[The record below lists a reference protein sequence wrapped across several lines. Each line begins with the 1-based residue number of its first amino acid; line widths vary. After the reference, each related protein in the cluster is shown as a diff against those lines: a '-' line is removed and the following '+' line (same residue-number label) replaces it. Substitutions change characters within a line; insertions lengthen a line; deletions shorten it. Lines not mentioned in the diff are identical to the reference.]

1 MKQNI
6 NIGNVVD
13 DGTGDYL
20 RKGGIKINENFDELY
35 YELGDGD
42 VPYSAGAWKT
52 YNASSGQ
59 TLKAK
64 WGKSYAI
71 NTSSGRV
78 TLQLPKGTVN
88 DYNKVIRARDV
99 FATWNIN
106 PVTLVAASGDT
117 IKGSS
122 SSVEINIQFSDLEL
136 VYCAPGRWEY
146 VKNKQIDKII
156 SSDISNVARKEFLV
170 EVQGQTD
177 FLDVFRGTSYNVN
190 NIRVKHRGNELYYG
204 DVFSENSDFG
214 SPGENEGELIP
225 LDGFN
230 IRLRQPCNIGDTV
243 QIETFMDGVSQWRSS
258 YTRRQ
263 IKVLDSKLTS
273 KTSLEGSIYVTDLSA
288 MKSIPFSA
296 FGLIP
301 GEPINPNSLEVRFN
315 GILQQQAGTAGYPL
329 FLCEGANSD
338 TQEGCISL
346 GGEWKESNTDY
357 SIEYEDGKPTSLLF
371 DRKFESGDIIV
382 ITWFNN
388 DLGTLLEKDDII
400 ELTDDR
406 YVSKG
411 SSTEV
416 TGDVALTD
424 FDKIGW
430 PNVEKVDS
438 YTRTYNSISSIFD
451 SIYPVGSIYE
461 NAINP
466 NNPVTY
472 MGFGSWKLFGKGQVL
487 VGWNDDVTDPNFALN
502 NNDLD
507 SSGNPSHTAG
517 GTVGTTSVT
526 LENANLPA
534 TKTDERVLIEDEN
547 GSVIIGGC
555 QYDPDETGPIY
566 TKYREDYATTNSSHT
581 PPTNISN
588 IQPSITVYRWI
599 RIA

>member
-177 FLDVFRGTSYNVN
+177 FLDVFHGTSYNVN

-534 TKTDERVLIEDEN
+534 TKTNERVLIEDEN

>member
-52 YNASSGQ
+52 YDASSGQ
-59 TLKAK
+59 TLTAE

-122 SSVEINIQFSDLEL
+122 SSVEINVQFSDLEL

-177 FLDVFRGTSYNVN
+177 FLDVFNGTSYNVN

-214 SPGENEGELIP
+214 SPGENEGELVP

-273 KTSLEGSIYVTDLSA
+273 KTSLEGSIYVTDLST

-357 SIEYEDGKPTSLLF
+357 SIEYEDGKPISLLF

-581 PPTNISN
+581 PPANISN

>member
-59 TLKAK
+59 TLTAE

-88 DYNKVIRARDV
+88 DYNKVIKARDV
-99 FATWNIN
+99 FATWNVN

-122 SSVEINIQFSDLEL
+122 SSVEINVQFSDLEL

-177 FLDVFRGTSYNVN
+177 FLDVFHGTSYNVN

-357 SIEYEDGKPTSLLF
+357 SIEYEDGKPVSLLF

>member
-177 FLDVFRGTSYNVN
+177 FLDVFHGTSYNVN

-534 TKTDERVLIEDEN
+534 TKTDEKVLIEDEN

>member
-52 YNASSGQ
+52 YDASSGQ
-59 TLKAK
+59 TLTAE

-146 VKNKQIDKII
+146 VKNKQIDKIV

-177 FLDVFRGTSYNVN
+177 FLDVFNGTSYNVN

-214 SPGENEGELIP
+214 SPGENEGELVP

-273 KTSLEGSIYVTDLSA
+273 KTSLEGSIYVTDLST

-357 SIEYEDGKPTSLLF
+357 SIEYEDGKPISLLF

-388 DLGTLLEKDDII
+388 DLGTLLEKDDIV

-581 PPTNISN
+581 PPANISN

>member
-177 FLDVFRGTSYNVN
+177 FLDVFHGTSYNVN

>member
-35 YELGDGD
+35 YELGDGN

-59 TLKAK
+59 TLKAE

-99 FATWNIN
+99 FATWNVN

-122 SSVEINIQFSDLEL
+122 SSVEINVQFSDLEL

-177 FLDVFRGTSYNVN
+177 FLDVFNGTSYNVN

-230 IRLRQPCNIGDTV
+230 IRLRQPCNVGDTV

-273 KTSLEGSIYVTDLSA
+273 KTSLEGSIYVTNLST

-357 SIEYEDGKPTSLLF
+357 SIEYEDGKPISLLF

-517 GTVGTTSVT
+517 GTVGTTTVT

-547 GSVIIGGC
+547 GSVIIGSC

-581 PPTNISN
+581 PPANISN

>member
-35 YELGDGD
+35 YELGDGN

-122 SSVEINIQFSDLEL
+122 SSVEINVQFSDLEL

-177 FLDVFRGTSYNVN
+177 FLDIFRGTSYNVN

-214 SPGENEGELIP
+214 SPGENEGELVP

-230 IRLRQPCNIGDTV
+230 IRLRQPCNVGDTV

-346 GGEWKESNTDY
+346 GGKWKESNTDY
-357 SIEYEDGKPTSLLF
+357 SIEYEDGKPISLLF

>member
-59 TLKAK
+59 TLTAE

-122 SSVEINIQFSDLEL
+122 SSVEINVQFSDLEL

-177 FLDVFRGTSYNVN
+177 FLDVFHGTSYNVN

>member
-35 YELGDGD
+35 YELGDGN

-59 TLKAK
+59 TLKAE

-99 FATWNIN
+99 FATWNVN

-122 SSVEINIQFSDLEL
+122 SSVEINVQFSDLEL

-177 FLDVFRGTSYNVN
+177 FLDIFRGTSYNVN

-214 SPGENEGELIP
+214 SPGENEGELVP

-230 IRLRQPCNIGDTV
+230 IRLRQPCNVGDTV

-273 KTSLEGSIYVTDLSA
+273 KTSLEGSIYVTDLST

-357 SIEYEDGKPTSLLF
+357 SIEYEDGKPVSLLF

-400 ELTDDR
+400 ELTDER

-424 FDKIGW
+424 FDNIGW

-451 SIYPVGSIYE
+451 SIYPIGSIYE

-502 NNDLD
+502 NNNLD

-534 TKTDERVLIEDEN
+534 TKTDEKVLIEDEN

-581 PPTNISN
+581 PPANISN

>member
-52 YNASSGQ
+52 YNAPSGQ

-177 FLDVFRGTSYNVN
+177 FLDVFHGTSYNVN

-357 SIEYEDGKPTSLLF
+357 SIEYEDGKPVSLLF

-502 NNDLD
+502 NNNLD

-534 TKTDERVLIEDEN
+534 TKTDEKVLIEDEN

>member
-35 YELGDGD
+35 YELGDGN

-59 TLKAK
+59 TLKAE

-99 FATWNIN
+99 FAAWNVN

-122 SSVEINIQFSDLEL
+122 SSVEINVQFSDLEL

-177 FLDVFRGTSYNVN
+177 FLDIFRGTSYNVN

-214 SPGENEGELIP
+214 SPGENEGELVP

-273 KTSLEGSIYVTDLSA
+273 KTSLEGSIYVTDLST

-357 SIEYEDGKPTSLLF
+357 SIEYEDGKPISLLF

-400 ELTDDR
+400 ELTDER

-451 SIYPVGSIYE
+451 SIYPIGSIYE

-534 TKTDERVLIEDEN
+534 TKTDEKVLIEDEN

-581 PPTNISN
+581 PPANISN

>member
-59 TLKAK
+59 TLTAE

-122 SSVEINIQFSDLEL
+122 SSVEINVQFSDLEL

-146 VKNKQIDKII
+146 VKNKQIDKIV

-177 FLDVFRGTSYNVN
+177 FLDVFNGTSYNVN

-214 SPGENEGELIP
+214 SPGENEGELVP

-273 KTSLEGSIYVTDLSA
+273 KTSLEGSIYVTDLST

-357 SIEYEDGKPTSLLF
+357 SIEYEDGKPISLLF

-466 NNPVTY
+466 NNPATY
-472 MGFGSWKLFGKGQVL
+472 MGFGSWKLFGKGRVL

-517 GTVGTTSVT
+517 GTVGTTTVT

-581 PPTNISN
+581 PPANISN

>member
-59 TLKAK
+59 TLTAE

-122 SSVEINIQFSDLEL
+122 SSVEINVQFSDLEL

-146 VKNKQIDKII
+146 VKNKQIDKIV

-177 FLDVFRGTSYNVN
+177 FLDVFNGTSYNVN

-214 SPGENEGELIP
+214 SPGENEGELVP

-273 KTSLEGSIYVTDLSA
+273 KTSLEGSIYVTDLST

-357 SIEYEDGKPTSLLF
+357 SIEYEDGKPISLLF
-371 DRKFESGDIIV
+371 DRKFESGDIVV

-581 PPTNISN
+581 PPANISN

>member
-177 FLDVFRGTSYNVN
+177 FLDVFHGTSYNVN

-357 SIEYEDGKPTSLLF
+357 SIEYEDGKPISLLF

-534 TKTDERVLIEDEN
+534 TKTDEKVLIEDEN

>member
-52 YNASSGQ
+52 YDASSGQ
-59 TLKAK
+59 TLMAE

-177 FLDVFRGTSYNVN
+177 FLDVFNGTSYNVN

-214 SPGENEGELIP
+214 SPGENEGELVP

-517 GTVGTTSVT
+517 GTVGTTTVT

-581 PPTNISN
+581 PPANISN

>member
-59 TLKAK
+59 TLTAE

-146 VKNKQIDKII
+146 VKNKQIDKIV

-177 FLDVFRGTSYNVN
+177 FLDVFNGTSYNVN

-214 SPGENEGELIP
+214 SPGENEGELVP

-357 SIEYEDGKPTSLLF
+357 SIEYEDGKPISLLF

-466 NNPVTY
+466 NNPATY
-472 MGFGSWKLFGKGQVL
+472 MGFGSWKLFGKGRVL

-581 PPTNISN
+581 PPANISN

>member
-357 SIEYEDGKPTSLLF
+357 SIEYEDGKPVSLLF

>member
-59 TLKAK
+59 TLAAE

-88 DYNKVIRARDV
+88 DYNKVIKARDV
-99 FATWNIN
+99 FATWNVN

-122 SSVEINIQFSDLEL
+122 SSVEINVQFSDLEL

-214 SPGENEGELIP
+214 SPGENEGELVP

-357 SIEYEDGKPTSLLF
+357 SIEYEDGKPISLLF

>member
-59 TLKAK
+59 TLAAE

-88 DYNKVIRARDV
+88 DYNKVIKARDV
-99 FATWNIN
+99 FATWNVN

-122 SSVEINIQFSDLEL
+122 SSVEINVQFSDLEL

-357 SIEYEDGKPTSLLF
+357 SIEYEDGKPISLLF

>member
-59 TLKAK
+59 TLTAE

-88 DYNKVIRARDV
+88 DYNKVIKARDV
-99 FATWNIN
+99 FATWNVN

-122 SSVEINIQFSDLEL
+122 SSVEINVQFSDLEL

-230 IRLRQPCNIGDTV
+230 IRLRQPCNVGDTV

-273 KTSLEGSIYVTDLSA
+273 KTSLEGSIYVTDLST

-487 VGWNDDVTDPNFALN
+487 VGWNDDVTDLNFALN

-534 TKTDERVLIEDEN
+534 TKTDEKVLIEDEN

>member
-59 TLKAK
+59 TLAAE

-88 DYNKVIRARDV
+88 DYNKVIKARDV
-99 FATWNIN
+99 FATWNVN

-122 SSVEINIQFSDLEL
+122 SSVEINVQFSDLEL

-214 SPGENEGELIP
+214 SPGENEGELVP

-273 KTSLEGSIYVTDLSA
+273 KTSLEGSIYVTDLST

-357 SIEYEDGKPTSLLF
+357 SIEYEDGKPVSLLF

-534 TKTDERVLIEDEN
+534 TKTDEKVLIEDEN

-581 PPTNISN
+581 PPANISN

>member
-357 SIEYEDGKPTSLLF
+357 SIEYEDGKPISLLF

-534 TKTDERVLIEDEN
+534 TKTDEKVLIEDEN

>member
-59 TLKAK
+59 TLTAE

-122 SSVEINIQFSDLEL
+122 SSVEINVQFSDLEL

-146 VKNKQIDKII
+146 VKNKQIDKIV

-177 FLDVFRGTSYNVN
+177 FLDVFNGTSYNVN

-214 SPGENEGELIP
+214 SPGENEGELVP

-273 KTSLEGSIYVTDLSA
+273 KTSLEGSIYVTDLST

-357 SIEYEDGKPTSLLF
+357 SIEYEDGKPISLLF

-466 NNPVTY
+466 NNPATY

-581 PPTNISN
+581 PPANISN

>member
-52 YNASSGQ
+52 YDASSGQ
-59 TLKAK
+59 TLAAE

-177 FLDVFRGTSYNVN
+177 FLDVFNGTSYNVN

-214 SPGENEGELIP
+214 SPGENEGELVP

-357 SIEYEDGKPTSLLF
+357 SIEYEDGKPVSLLF

-472 MGFGSWKLFGKGQVL
+472 MGFGSWKLFGKGQV
-487 VGWNDDVTDPNFALN
+487 
-502 NNDLD
+502 
-507 SSGNPSHTAG
+507 
-517 GTVGTTSVT
+517 
-526 LENANLPA
+526 
-534 TKTDERVLIEDEN
+534 
-547 GSVIIGGC
+547 
-555 QYDPDETGPIY
+555 
-566 TKYREDYATTNSSHT
+566 
-581 PPTNISN
+581 
-588 IQPSITVYRWI
+588 
-599 RIA
+599 

>member
-52 YNASSGQ
+52 YNSSSGQ
-59 TLKAK
+59 TLTAE

-88 DYNKVIRARDV
+88 DYNKVIKARDV
-99 FATWNIN
+99 FATWNVN

-122 SSVEINIQFSDLEL
+122 SSVEINVQFSDLEL

-243 QIETFMDGVSQWRSS
+243 QIETFMDGISQWRSS

-357 SIEYEDGKPTSLLF
+357 SIEYEDGKPVSLLF

>member
-52 YNASSGQ
+52 YDASSGQ
-59 TLKAK
+59 TLTAE

-146 VKNKQIDKII
+146 VKNKQIDKIV

-177 FLDVFRGTSYNVN
+177 FLDVFNGTSYNVN

-214 SPGENEGELIP
+214 SPGENEGELVP

-338 TQEGCISL
+338 TREGCISL

-357 SIEYEDGKPTSLLF
+357 SIEYEDGKPISLLF

-466 NNPVTY
+466 NNPATY
-472 MGFGSWKLFGKGQVL
+472 MGFGSWKLFGKGRVL

-517 GTVGTTSVT
+517 GTVGTTTVT

-581 PPTNISN
+581 PPANISN

>member
-59 TLKAK
+59 TLAAE

-88 DYNKVIRARDV
+88 DYNKVIKARDV
-99 FATWNIN
+99 FATWNVN

-122 SSVEINIQFSDLEL
+122 SSVEINVQFSDLEL

-357 SIEYEDGKPTSLLF
+357 SIEYEDGKPVSLLF

>member
-59 TLKAK
+59 TLTAE

-177 FLDVFRGTSYNVN
+177 FLDVFNGTSYNVN

-214 SPGENEGELIP
+214 SPGENEGELVP

-273 KTSLEGSIYVTDLSA
+273 KTSLEGSIYVTDLSV

-517 GTVGTTSVT
+517 GTVGTTTVT

-581 PPTNISN
+581 PPANISN

>member
-59 TLKAK
+59 TLTAE

-177 FLDVFRGTSYNVN
+177 FLDVFNGTSYNVN

-214 SPGENEGELIP
+214 SPGENEGELVP

-357 SIEYEDGKPTSLLF
+357 SIEYEDGKPISLLF

>member
-99 FATWNIN
+99 FATWNVN

-122 SSVEINIQFSDLEL
+122 SSVEINVQFSDLEL

-177 FLDVFRGTSYNVN
+177 FLDIFRGTSYNVN

-346 GGEWKESNTDY
+346 GGEWKESSTDY
-357 SIEYEDGKPTSLLF
+357 SIEYEDGKPVSLLF

-400 ELTDDR
+400 ELTDER

-534 TKTDERVLIEDEN
+534 TKTDEKVLIEDEN

-581 PPTNISN
+581 PPANISN

>member
-99 FATWNIN
+99 FATWNVN

-122 SSVEINIQFSDLEL
+122 SSVEINVQFSDLEL

-177 FLDVFRGTSYNVN
+177 FLDIFRGTSYNVN

-214 SPGENEGELIP
+214 SPGENEGELVP

-230 IRLRQPCNIGDTV
+230 IRLRQPCNVGDTV

-273 KTSLEGSIYVTDLSA
+273 KTSLEGSIYVTDLLA

-357 SIEYEDGKPTSLLF
+357 SIEYEDGKPVSLLF

-534 TKTDERVLIEDEN
+534 TKTDEKVLIEDEN

-581 PPTNISN
+581 PPANISN

>member
-177 FLDVFRGTSYNVN
+177 FLDVFHGTSYNVN

-357 SIEYEDGKPTSLLF
+357 SIEYEDGKPISLLF

-466 NNPVTY
+466 NNPATY

>member
-214 SPGENEGELIP
+214 SPGENEGELVP

-273 KTSLEGSIYVTDLSA
+273 KTSLEGSIYVTDLST

-357 SIEYEDGKPTSLLF
+357 SIEYEDGKPISLLF

-466 NNPVTY
+466 NNPATY
-472 MGFGSWKLFGKGQVL
+472 MGFGSWKLFGKGRVL

>member
-52 YNASSGQ
+52 YDASSGQ
-59 TLKAK
+59 TLTAE

-122 SSVEINIQFSDLEL
+122 SSVEINVQFSDLEL

-146 VKNKQIDKII
+146 VKNKQIDKIV

-177 FLDVFRGTSYNVN
+177 FLDVFNGTSYNVN

-214 SPGENEGELIP
+214 SPGENEGELVP

-273 KTSLEGSIYVTDLSA
+273 KTSLEGSIYVTDLSV

-517 GTVGTTSVT
+517 GTVGTTTVT

-581 PPTNISN
+581 PPANISN

>member
-177 FLDVFRGTSYNVN
+177 FLDVFHGTSYNVN

-214 SPGENEGELIP
+214 SPGGNEGELIP

>member
-35 YELGDGD
+35 YELGDGN

-59 TLKAK
+59 TLKAE

-99 FATWNIN
+99 FATWNVN

-122 SSVEINIQFSDLEL
+122 SSVEINVQFSDLEL

-177 FLDVFRGTSYNVN
+177 FLDVFNGTSYNVN

-214 SPGENEGELIP
+214 SPGENEGELVP

-273 KTSLEGSIYVTDLSA
+273 KTSLEGSIYVTNLST

-357 SIEYEDGKPTSLLF
+357 SIEYEDGKPISLLF

-581 PPTNISN
+581 PPANISN